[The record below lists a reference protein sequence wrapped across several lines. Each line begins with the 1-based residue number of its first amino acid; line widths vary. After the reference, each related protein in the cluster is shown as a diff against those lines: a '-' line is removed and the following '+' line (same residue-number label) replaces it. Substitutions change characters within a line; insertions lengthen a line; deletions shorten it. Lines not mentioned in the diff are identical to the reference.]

1 LTPFDDDATELTFV
15 QAQLNS
21 GENFGDR
28 RNTFNLGVGYRQLL
42 EQGQSI
48 AGINLFA
55 DYESKSKHKRH
66 ANRVRELHFYTKN
79 SAFDIRLSNT
89 IPNVSSGFN
98 FYPRQVRN
106 LA

>member
-15 QAQLNS
+15 QAQLSS

-55 DYESKSKHKRH
+55 DYESKSKHKRGSVGLEYQR
-66 ANRVRELHFYTKN
+66 ANFNL
-79 SAFDIRLSNT
+79 
-89 IPNVSSGFN
+89 NV
-98 FYPRQVRN
+98 
-106 LA
+106 